1 VTGKMDQNAKVGI
14 PVHEI
19 TLTNGNIVVFYNYLT
34 TGEFKQLQ
42 KLLLESG
49 KFNTATSQIA
59 DIPLSVFMDY
69 QDKAATFLIKEV
81 KINEIPDQS
90 FSMTWLDN
98 LPRTI
103 GDEVYKE
110 VQNLT
115 GVSTLSQ
122 DEKKV

>member
-1 VTGKMDQNAKVGI
+1 MDQNAKVGI